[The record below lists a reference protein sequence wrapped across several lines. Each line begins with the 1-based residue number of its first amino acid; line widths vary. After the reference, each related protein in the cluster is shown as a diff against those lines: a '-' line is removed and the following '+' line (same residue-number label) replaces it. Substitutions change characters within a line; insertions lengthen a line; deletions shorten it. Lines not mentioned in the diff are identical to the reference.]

1 MSDADRLAEETRAF
15 WDKRY
20 AAAEPG
26 GAFGDQPNVFLA
38 AQAHL
43 FQPGMRALVPG
54 DGQGRNGV
62 WLAQQGLVVDTLDI
76 SPVGVERA
84 RTLAAASGLRVNAQ
98 LADLLAWDWPEA
110 AYDVIASIYV
120 HFFDVDRPRV
130 HRAMLSALKPGGALI
145 LEAFNPGQLEL
156 QKTEGSG
163 GPKTADM
170 LFSADKLRAD
180 FADACIELLEERIVD
195 LAEGH
200 RHKGRGAVVRLIAR
214 RC

>member
-1 MSDADRLAEETRAF
+1 MTDSGADSQAF

-20 AAAEPG
+20 SGETM
-26 GAFGDQPNVFLA
+26 AFGAGPNEFLA

-43 FQPGMRALVPG
+43 LKAGMRALVPG

-62 WLAQQGLVVDTLDI
+62 WLAEQNLIVDTLDI
-76 SPVGVERA
+76 SPVGVEKAQALA
-84 RTLAAASGLRVNAQ
+84 RQRGVTINAQ
-98 LADLLAWDWPEA
+98 LADLLTWNWPQAE
-110 AYDVIASIYV
+110 YDVIASIYL
-120 HFFDVDRPRV
+120 HFFDADRARI
-130 HRAMLSALKPGGALI
+130 HGAMLAALKPGGVLI
-145 LEAFNPGQLEL
+145 LEAFNPAQLEM

-170 LFSADKLRAD
+170 LFSAEKLRGD
-180 FADACIELLEERIVD
+180 FIGAEIELLEESVVD

-214 RC
+214 RPA